1 MDYWLI
7 NNLLT
12 LGLAILLTGI
22 IIPKILT
29 IAFRK
34 NLFDKVDAR
43 KIHHGAIPRLG
54 GIAFVPSIIFAV
66 LLTVGIGLKFNSE
79 AMLKVLG
86 PAIVPVLF
94 LVCALMLL
102 FLIGIADDLI
112 GVSYNSKF
120 AVQILCAVLMLVSG
134 VRIDNLY
141 GFLGLHELPLWL
153 SYLGTAL
160 LVVFIVNAINLI
172 DGIDGLCSGLSAI
185 CLFCYG
191 TLFILTGQYLY
202 SMISWATFGC
212 LVPFFYFNIFGDV
225 NRRRKIFMGDTG
237 SLTIGMV
244 LVFLSVEA
252 TRVGI
257 HVPMLEGVNPL
268 IVAYAPLMLPMFDVV
283 RVFNHRIQKHRNPFT
298 PDKCHIHHKLMA
310 MGIVPRKTL
319 AVILL
324 VTTVWL
330 VFNIVLSPYV
340 NVNLLVGGDVAIWII
355 ANLLLTHVIR
365 NREKR
370 LNRELY
376 D

>member
-237 SLTIGMV
+237 SLTLGGIIAV
-244 LVFLSVEA
+244 LAILIHKELLLPLLCAIFYVEDLSVMLQVGYFKYTKRKYGAGRRIFKMTPLHHHFQKAGNSGIEA
-252 TRVGI
+252 LLQKPLQAIPESKIVTRFWIVGI
-257 HVPMLEGVNPL
+257 
-268 IVAYAPLMLPMFDVV
+268 F
-283 RVFNHRIQKHRNPFT
+283 
-298 PDKCHIHHKLMA
+298 
-310 MGIVPRKTL
+310 L
-319 AVILL
+319 AVITF
-324 VTTVWL
+324 VTL
-330 VFNIVLSPYV
+330 K
-340 NVNLLVGGDVAIWII
+340 
-355 ANLLLTHVIR
+355 IR
-365 NREKR
+365 
-370 LNRELY
+370 
-376 D
+376 